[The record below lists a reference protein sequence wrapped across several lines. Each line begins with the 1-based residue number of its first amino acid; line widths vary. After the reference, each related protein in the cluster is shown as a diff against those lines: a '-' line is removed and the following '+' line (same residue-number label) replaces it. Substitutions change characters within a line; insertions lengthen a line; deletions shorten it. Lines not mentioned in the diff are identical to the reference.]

1 VATVLSA
8 RTDVDAI
15 TARAREAR
23 PGRMLLTVLAAVLF
37 AVGWLFAQAV
47 TRTEKA
53 VGGLWL
59 AVAWCWF
66 AVVEGFR
73 QARPAKPK
81 APRQR

>member
-1 VATVLSA
+1 MATVLSA
-8 RTDVDAI
+8 RPDVDVI

-47 TRTEKA
+47 TRTGKA
-53 VGGLWL
+53 GGGLWL
-59 AVAWCWF
+59 AAAWCWF
-66 AVVEGFR
+66 AVVEGWR

-81 APRQR
+81 APQRR